1 MGVPA
6 PASVATVSLLAALL
20 PILLVVLSVL
30 VLVYIIVLI
39 ARLYKAVIR
48 TANATEE
55 TNRFLRILIKDLRE
69 KNETPASS
77 ESSSSES
84 V

>member
-6 PASVATVSLLAALL
+6 PAPVATVSLLAALL
-20 PILLVVLSVL
+20 PILLVVFSVL
-30 VLVYIIVLI
+30 VIVYIIVLI

-55 TNRFLRILIKDLRE
+55 TNRLLRIFIKDLRE
-69 KNETPASS
+69 KNAPASS

>member
-1 MGVPA
+1 MGSSA
-6 PASVATVSLLAALL
+6 GITTIKLLASLIPMLL
-20 PILLVVLSVL
+20 LLLGVLIIIFLVVV
-30 VLVYIIVLI
+30 I

-48 TANATEE
+48 TADATEE
-55 TNRFLRILIKDLRE
+55 TNRLLRILIKDLRE

-77 ESSSSES
+77 ESSSSEG